1 MKPTLYE
8 ALGLSRTATE
18 AEVKGALRRLVRRYY
33 TKTRAG
39 DADVEEAL
47 RFLNHASHILGN
59 PARRAEY
66 DANLADNA
74 RVASA
79 ATTISGTFQADFVLP
94 GESQFGESLSQLEQL
109 DLPRD
114 RQPLPPEIVP
124 ELWSQL
130 ADIRRTRAGQL
141 TALTS
146 MAVLLVAGFSYRWA
160 YYYNF
165 GLKDLAI
172 QAPVQALA
180 ISALELIRTPAEAWS
195 TLLIVAL
202 PMFVLSFTIAAL
214 QRLGASSSQHS
225 RLRALATWSVSS
237 PLMLDSARAVVLLY
251 TAYWAGSE
259 AGLRKFLTHVVESP
273 ENSLPKVTVAGGGK
287 TQDVSFPIA
296 CTPADWTGAAPGRS
310 AVPPVVGSPA
320 AVDAFRQGLACN
332 AQGTRSWRL
341 LYRDDRFIYL
351 FATGAAEARPA
362 TVILPNNDSIVV
374 ILQGGGTP

>member
-1 MKPTLYE
+1 MASKWRRFNRLQT
-8 ALGLSRTATE
+8 SRLACRPACSWPGQRIGHGPPRSGRAHTGV
-18 AEVKGALRRLVRRYY
+18 AETRRWR
-33 TKTRAG
+33 
-39 DADVEEAL
+39 DP
-47 RFLNHASHILGN
+47 FQ
-59 PARRAEY
+59 ARRA
-66 DANLADNA
+66 
-74 RVASA
+74 R
-79 ATTISGTFQADFVLP
+79 FVLRLDAP
-94 GESQFGESLSQLEQL
+94 IANCNHGACPALLRRRDAAGAGVTAWSSVLSET
-109 DLPRD
+109 
-114 RQPLPPEIVP
+114 PEAKRP
-124 ELWSQL
+124 APFSTLL
-130 ADIRRTRAGQL
+130 AAS
-141 TALTS
+141 S
-146 MAVLLVAGFSYRWA
+146 MVLAVLLVAGFSYRWA

-273 ENSLPKVTVAGGGK
+273 ANSLPKVTVAGGGK